1 MISRRF
7 EKNVLWQVL
16 TVQVKKGLDRC
27 FSLKN
32 NGEELSFSDKY
43 INNSNDI
50 VDIVILTKDEL
61 YQQVLER
68 FENNELFKKTN
79 SFEELF
85 RLSDSGT
92 RDPNHISNVIFD
104 ILVRAISMKA
114 NPNVLD
120 KEYKGK
126 ILELTTS
133 SLNTGEIANKL
144 KDLTA
149 FYENQQ
155 KVSDRLNEIYGELIL
170 SGNGISRGQGHFSDR
185 YRDIYIWIRDIVL
198 LSYQLNN
205 FADVDDEIFAQFRI
219 GNLEDWIPKTF
230 SGTNPINIRETIK
243 QSLVLS
249 VDDVL
254 FIPCKEYLSYVEKEE
269 RFLEA
274 IRLDQDHILFF
285 NVFFASI
292 QKKWFAEEFAFESLE
307 DAMSFYRAVKD
318 KFI

>member
-7 EKNVLWQVL
+7 EKNILWQVL
-16 TVQVKKGLDRC
+16 TVQVEKGLDRC
-27 FSLKN
+27 FVLKN
-32 NGEELSFSDKY
+32 NGEELSYSDKY
-43 INNSNDI
+43 IDI
-50 VDIVILTKDEL
+50 PCDIVILTKDEL

-68 FENNELFKKTN
+68 FKNSELFKKTN
-79 SFEELF
+79 SFEEVF
-85 RLSDSGT
+85 RLSDSGIKDT
-92 RDPNHISNVIFD
+92 NHISNVIFD

-114 NPNVLD
+114 NPDVLD
-120 KEYKGK
+120 KEYKEK

-133 SLNTGEIANKL
+133 SLNTLEIANKL

-155 KVSDRLNEIYGELIL
+155 KISDQLNEIYGELIL

-185 YRDIYIWIRDIVL
+185 YRDIYIWVRDIVL

-219 GNLEDWIPKTF
+219 GNLEEWIPKTF
-230 SGTNPINIRETIK
+230 SSFNPIQIRESIE

-249 VDDVL
+249 INDVL
-254 FIPCKEYLSYVEKEE
+254 FIPCKEYLTYVEKEE

-274 IRLDQDHILFF
+274 IRLDREHILFF

-307 DAMSFYRAVKD
+307 DVVSFWRAVQD

>member
-16 TVQVKKGLDRC
+16 TVQVEKGLDRC
-27 FSLKN
+27 SMLQN
-32 NGEELSFSDKY
+32 NGEELSYSNKY
-43 INNSNDI
+43 IDI
-50 VDIVILTKDEL
+50 PCDVVILTKDEL
-61 YQQVLER
+61 YQQTLER
-68 FENNELFKKTN
+68 FENDELFKKAN
-79 SFEELF
+79 SFEEIF
-85 RLSDSGT
+85 RLSDSGMKN
-92 RDPNHISNVIFD
+92 PNHISNVIFD
-104 ILVRAISMKA
+104 ILIRAISMKA
-114 NPNVLD
+114 NPDVLD
-120 KEYKGK
+120 KEYKAK
-126 ILELTTS
+126 ILELATS

-149 FYENQQ
+149 SYKNQQ
-155 KVSDRLNEIYGELIL
+155 KISDRLNEIYGELIL

-185 YRDIYIWIRDIVL
+185 YRDIYILIRDIIL

-205 FADVDDEIFAQFRI
+205 FADVNDEIFAQFRI

-254 FIPCKEYLSYVEKEE
+254 FVPCKEYLSYVEKEE

-274 IRLDQDHILFF
+274 IRLDKEHILFF

-292 QKKWFAEEFAFESLE
+292 QKKWFVEEFAFESLE
-307 DAMSFYRAVKD
+307 DVVSFWRAVQD

>member
-120 KEYKGK
+120 KEYKEK

-185 YRDIYIWIRDIVL
+185 YRDIYIWIRDVVL

-205 FADVDDEIFAQFRI
+205 FIDNDEVFAQFKI
-219 GNLEDWIPKTF
+219 GGFEEWLPRTYSS
-230 SGTNPINIRETIK
+230 SGPRQTREKIK

-249 VDDVL
+249 VNDVL
-254 FIPCKEYLSYVEKEE
+254 FIPCQNFLNNTEIEE

-274 IRLDQDHILFF
+274 IRLDKEHLFF
-285 NVFFASI
+285 SELFSGQI
-292 QKKWFAEEFAFESLE
+292 KKNWFVEDFDFQDLE
-307 DAMSFYRAVKD
+307 DATSFYRAMKD
-318 KFI
+318 KLI